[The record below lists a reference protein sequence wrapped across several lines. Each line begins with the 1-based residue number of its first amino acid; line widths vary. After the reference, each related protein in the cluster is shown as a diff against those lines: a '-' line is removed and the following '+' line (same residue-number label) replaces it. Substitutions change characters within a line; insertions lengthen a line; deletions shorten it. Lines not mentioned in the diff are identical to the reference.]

1 MSKPKHLPKSPKKP
15 PPCELQARRMQ
26 LPPHKREPCAPLPRC
41 DYVGRTLT
49 FTPRSGLGNTLLS
62 FASFAALANLTDRHL
77 AVRWARGQNP
87 SSQASFA
94 DLFVPPPAASGAP
107 HHAFVNGALLHGAP
121 AALAPL
127 TFDVPVSA
135 ETAAAAPPLV
145 AIGLL

>member
-49 FTPRSGLGNTLLS
+49 FTPRSGLGNALLS

-94 DLFVPPPAASGAP
+94 DLFVPLLRACF
-107 HHAFVNGALLHGAP
+107 FVSEKESKSTSIVYFRKPIWN
-121 AALAPL
+121 
-127 TFDVPVSA
+127 
-135 ETAAAAPPLV
+135 
-145 AIGLL
+145 AIR